1 MHQEMTEFTEEEQL
15 IILEI
20 LYTLKMKRLPRD
32 IVADE
37 MDLSDEEIF
46 KVLDK
51 AEEILFRETKQQAN

>member
-1 MHQEMTEFTEEEQL
+1 MTEFTEEEQL

-20 LYTLKMKRLPRD
+20 LYTLKKKRLPRD